1 MTPFLFWSVSND
13 SLFVWQFSLTFSA
26 LVLSVVSAVSRFL
39 FSHVYKSW
47 LASEA
52 FGLAHILRLK
62 FFNGRPICVLF
73 IVVETN
79 K

>member
-1 MTPFLFWSVSND
+1 MTPFLLWDFIVRKTAK
-13 SLFVWQFSLTFSA
+13 FLTLSA
-26 LVLSVVSAVSRFL
+26 LVLSVVSAVGRFL
-39 FSHVYKSW
+39 FRHVYKSW

-62 FFNGRPICVLF
+62 FFNGRPICVLL

>member
-1 MTPFLFWSVSND
+1 MTLFLLWDFIVRKTAK
-13 SLFVWQFSLTFSA
+13 FLTFLA
-26 LVLSVVSAVSRFL
+26 LVLSVVSAVSRFR
-39 FSHVYKSW
+39 FRHVYRSW

-62 FFNGRPICVLF
+62 FFNGRPICVFL

>member
-1 MTPFLFWSVSND
+1 MTPFLFWDFIVRKTAK
-13 SLFVWQFSLTFSA
+13 FLTFSA

-39 FSHVYKSW
+39 FRHVYKSW
-47 LASEA
+47 LDSIAC
-52 FGLAHILRLK
+52 GLAHILRLK